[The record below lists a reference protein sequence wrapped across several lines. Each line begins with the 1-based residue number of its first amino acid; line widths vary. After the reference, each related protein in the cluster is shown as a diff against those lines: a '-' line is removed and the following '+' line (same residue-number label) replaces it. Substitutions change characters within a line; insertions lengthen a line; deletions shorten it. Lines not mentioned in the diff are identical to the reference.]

1 MSDIIISGITIRRDA
16 NGRYCLNDLHKAAG
30 EEGRHKPG
38 NWLMLDQTK
47 ALVAEI
53 EIAGIPAIQSKQGL
67 GTFVAKELVYAYA
80 MWISA
85 AFHLKVIRAYD
96 TMVTTALSIP
106 QNLPD
111 ALRLAADLADQ
122 KAKAEAALAIAA
134 PKAEALDRLASQADG
149 AVCLRIAAKL
159 LQVPEKKFLQFA
171 HAEGFIFRHH
181 HSRVW
186 QGYSDKAKAGL
197 IELKLTTV
205 TRDDGTE
212 KTVEQVL
219 ITRAG
224 LAKLAELLE
233 KKKISVPMLAG
244 FHPASHGLHS

>member
-1 MSDIIISGITIRRDA
+1 
-16 NGRYCLNDLHKAAG
+16 
-30 EEGRHKPG
+30 
-38 NWLMLDQTK
+38 
-47 ALVAEI
+47 
-53 EIAGIPAIQSKQGL
+53 
-67 GTFVAKELVYAYA
+67 
-80 MWISA
+80 
-85 AFHLKVIRAYD
+85 
-96 TMVTTALSIP
+96 ALSIP

-186 QGYSDKAKAGL
+186 Q
-197 IELKLTTV
+197 
-205 TRDDGTE
+205 
-212 KTVEQVL
+212 
-219 ITRAG
+219 
-224 LAKLAELLE
+224 
-233 KKKISVPMLAG
+233 
-244 FHPASHGLHS
+244 

>member
-1 MSDIIISGITIRRDA
+1 
-16 NGRYCLNDLHKAAG
+16 
-30 EEGRHKPG
+30 
-38 NWLMLDQTK
+38 
-47 ALVAEI
+47 
-53 EIAGIPAIQSKQGL
+53 
-67 GTFVAKELVYAYA
+67 
-80 MWISA
+80 
-85 AFHLKVIRAYD
+85 
-96 TMVTTALSIP
+96 
-106 QNLPD
+106 
-111 ALRLAADLADQ
+111 
-122 KAKAEAALAIAA
+122 
-134 PKAEALDRLASQADG
+134 EALDRLASQADG

-224 LAKLAELLE
+224 LAKL
-233 KKKISVPMLAG
+233 
-244 FHPASHGLHS
+244 

>member
-1 MSDIIISGITIRRDA
+1 
-16 NGRYCLNDLHKAAG
+16 
-30 EEGRHKPG
+30 
-38 NWLMLDQTK
+38 
-47 ALVAEI
+47 
-53 EIAGIPAIQSKQGL
+53 
-67 GTFVAKELVYAYA
+67 
-80 MWISA
+80 A